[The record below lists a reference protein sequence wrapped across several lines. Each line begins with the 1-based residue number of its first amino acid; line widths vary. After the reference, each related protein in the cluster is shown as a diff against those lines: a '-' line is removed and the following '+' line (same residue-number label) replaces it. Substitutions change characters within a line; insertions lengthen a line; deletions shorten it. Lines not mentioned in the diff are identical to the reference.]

1 MGGQGGL
8 PAQWVDGSKGM
19 GGQGGCPPKGGS
31 GRGIKVPPIKVLPI
45 KVPPIKV
52 APIKG
57 GVSYGANRL
66 QYEAA

>member
-1 MGGQGGL
+1 
-8 PAQWVDGSKGM
+8 M

-31 GRGIKVPPIKVLPI
+31 GRGI